1 MGHIGVHEF
10 FFVLFAA
17 VIRIGI
23 PVAVAVW
30 VILALRR
37 LRADNEEIKSRLAAI
52 ESRLQGGN

>member
-10 FFVLFAA
+10 FVVMFAA

-37 LRADNEEIKSRLAAI
+37 LRADNDEIKSRLAAI

>member
-10 FFVLFAA
+10 FVVLFAA

-37 LRADNEEIKSRLAAI
+37 LRADNEEIKARLAAI
-52 ESRLQGGN
+52 ESRMQGNS